1 MTITM
6 YSLPASA
13 CRACWSTERRL
24 RSAGVEFNKV
34 MINDNPDAFEY
45 VAQLGHKAAPVVVV
59 SEGDNVLDH
68 WSGYRETKI
77 EALARK
83 VA

>member
-6 YSLPASA
+6 YSLPVKA

-24 RSAGVEFNKV
+24 RTMGVEFDKV
-34 MINDNPDAFEY
+34 LLDENPDAFEY
-45 VAQLGHKAAPVVVV
+45 VAQLGHKEAPVVVV
-59 SEGDNVLDH
+59 TEGDNVLEH
-68 WSGYRETKI
+68 WSGYRETKL
-77 EALARK
+77 EALAAK